1 MPLPGSVFA
10 APPGVHGFDVNSVLN
25 RRTCEAAKARGFAFC
40 IRYVSRQ
47 DVQPKED
54 LSEAEASIILD
65 AGLALM
71 PVQHVAPE
79 NWSPSHARGTRN
91 GKNAAK
97 HAQQIGFPEGVNVWL
112 DLEGAKASTP
122 HETMIAYCNAWFAE
136 IEEAGFVPGV
146 YVGARAILTGN
157 ELFWRL
163 TTKHYWKSGSRI
175 PDIPHRGYQLIQS
188 IIRNDKIDGVA
199 IDRNLTKND
208 NFGGSVQWLSAS

>member
-1 MPLPGSVFA
+1 MPLRGRVLA
-10 APPGVHGFDVNSVLN
+10 APPGVHGFDANSVLD
-25 RRTCEAAKARGFAFC
+25 RRICELAKARGFEFC

-47 DVQPKED
+47 NVQPVGD
-54 LSEAEASIILD
+54 LSAAEANVILD

-79 NWSPSHARGTRN
+79 NWSPSHALGTRN
-91 GKNAAK
+91 GKNAAR
-97 HAQQIGFPEGVNVWL
+97 HVQQIGFPEGVNVWL
-112 DLEGAKASTP
+112 DLEGARTSTP

-136 IEEAGFVPGV
+136 VEGAGFVPGV
-146 YVGARAILTGN
+146 YVGAKAILTGN

-163 TTKHYWKSGSRI
+163 TTKHYWKSGSRV
-175 PDIPHRGYQLIQS
+175 PDIPHRGYQLVQS

-208 NFGGSVQWLSAS
+208 NFGVSVLWLSTS